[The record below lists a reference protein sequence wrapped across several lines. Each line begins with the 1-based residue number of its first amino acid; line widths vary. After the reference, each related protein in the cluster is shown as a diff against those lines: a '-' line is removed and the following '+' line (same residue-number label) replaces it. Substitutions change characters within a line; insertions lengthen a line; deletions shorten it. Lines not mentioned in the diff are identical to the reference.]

1 MIHPNVL
8 TAGGIDPEEYTGFA
22 FGAGIERIAMLKYGI
37 TDIRDLY
44 TNDIRFLDGFKR

>member
-1 MIHPNVL
+1 V
-8 TAGGIDPEEYTGFA
+8 
-22 FGAGIERIAMLKYGI
+22 GIERLAMLKYGI

>member
-1 MIHPNVL
+1 
-8 TAGGIDPEEYTGFA
+8 
-22 FGAGIERIAMLKYGI
+22 MLKYGI